1 MKAVIWYDRND
12 LRIED
17 IPEPTPDQGQ
27 VKLKVKACGI
37 CSSEV
42 HEYQAGPFLV
52 PMRPH
57 PLTGKCG
64 GPLVIGHEFGAEV
77 AEVGQGVTGFQPGER
92 VTVNTLLYCGQCHYC
107 KKGQYNM
114 CVVLGATGG
123 AADGGMA
130 DYVIVNESQLVRIPD
145 SITDDM
151 ATFTEP
157 LAVAVR
163 AVKKSRLML
172 GHTAAIVG
180 AGPLGLLIM
189 QVCKSA
195 GASQVYVVEP
205 MAARREMA
213 LKLGATAVFDPV
225 EGDAGKAVAALTDNL
240 RCDVSFDCA
249 GNQAGFDT
257 AVKTTGRRGVICVA
271 GLHLIPAQVPF
282 LKLWMHEKELVFVT
296 GYEDEFPAAVAL
308 LADGRINVNELI
320 TDRIKLDD
328 AVEKGFK
335 PLVEEPEK
343 HVKVLVYPE

>member
-1 MKAVIWYDRND
+1 MKAVIWYDRHD

-17 IPEPTPDQGQ
+17 VPEPVPGQGQ

-52 PMRPH
+52 PTRPH
-57 PLTGKCG
+57 PLTGRHG
-64 GPLVIGHEFGAEV
+64 GPLIIGHEFGAEV
-77 AEVGQGVTGFQPGER
+77 SAVGPGVAGFQPGER

-107 KKGQYNM
+107 RKGQFNM

-130 DYVIVNESQLVRIPD
+130 DYVVVNASQLVRIPAAV
-145 SITDDM
+145 TDDM

-163 AVKKSRLML
+163 AVKQSRLNL
-172 GHTAAIVG
+172 GQTATVVG

-189 QVCKSA
+189 QVCRSA
-195 GASQVYVVEP
+195 GASQVFVVEP

-213 LKLGATAVFDPV
+213 LKLGATAAFDPTT
-225 EGDAGKAVAALTDNL
+225 EDAGKAVAALTNGL
-240 RCDVSFDCA
+240 RADVSFDCA

-257 AVKTTGRRGVICVA
+257 AVKTTGRRGVICIA
-271 GLHLIPAQVPF
+271 GLHLAPAQVPF
-282 LKLWMHEKELVFVT
+282 LKLWMHEKSLVFVT

-308 LADGRINVNELI
+308 LADGRVAVQELV
-320 TDRIKLDD
+320 TDKIKLVE

-343 HVKVLVYPE
+343 HVKVLVYP